1 MRVNLFIKDIF
12 SKEKEVEQVFSKS
25 SLQREYQSIL
35 DNFQMGL
42 STEKDV
48 NSMMMELNMKVN
60 GRMEKNM
67 ASEN

>member
-12 SKEKEVEQVFSKS
+12 NKEKEAEQVFSKS
-25 SLQREYQSIL
+25 SLRREYQSIL

-48 NSMMMELNMKVN
+48 NLMMMELNMKVN
-60 GRMEKNM
+60 GRTEKNM

>member
-48 NSMMMELNMKVN
+48 NLMMMELNMKVN
-60 GRMEKNM
+60 GRTEKNM

>member
-12 SKEKEVEQVFSKS
+12 NKEKEVEQVFSKL

-67 ASEN
+67 ALEN

>member
-12 SKEKEVEQVFSKS
+12 NKEKEVEQVFSKS

-42 STEKDV
+42 SMEKDV

>member
-12 SKEKEVEQVFSKS
+12 NKEKEAEQVFSKS

-67 ASEN
+67 ALEN